1 MSQYKLPNLVPGIFM
16 EVFQAANDSY
26 STSFYTLVS
35 YYVGTDT
42 HTKCSSK
49 YVNNMFVKTC
59 LI

>member
-1 MSQYKLPNLVPGIFM
+1 M